1 MKKENLNL
9 LWKPSNESKS
19 KSHLIR
25 FIDYCCTKYSIK
37 INSDYNSVWKWS
49 VENPINFWESV
60 WDFSN
65 VIGNKSSDILIN
77 PEKMQGAI
85 FFPGATL
92 NYAENI
98 LSDPNNS
105 KAVVSIREDGKK
117 VSVTKENLKE
127 KVMSMAGWLK
137 DHGVGKGDRV
147 AAYMPNCLETVIT
160 MLATSS
166 LGGVFSSCSTDFGV
180 AGVLDRFNQI
190 NPKVLVTVDGY
201 LYNGKKIVR
210 TNEILEIVKGLP
222 SLKETIILKYLN
234 EKTNIPAF
242 ENFINFEE
250 VYKNKPIETFTKT
263 NFNDPL
269 YIVFSSGT
277 TGAPKCIVHGIGGVL
292 LQHAKEHKLQA
303 DIKVGDIV
311 FYFSTCGWMMWNWLV
326 GALFSKAT
334 IVLYEGNPFFN
345 GPETLWE
352 LAESEKITFFGT
364 SAKYID
370 AVRKS
375 GYQPKRFLSLKSL
388 KSLCSTGSPLSNES
402 FDFINKN
409 IKANMQ
415 IGSISGGTDI
425 LSCFVLNNPLDN
437 VYSGEIQCRGLGMS
451 VEVFDENGK
460 SIINSP
466 GELVCT
472 KPFPSMPIYFWNDE
486 NGEKYKNAYFNFF
499 KNIWR
504 HGDWAKLT
512 NRGSMVIYGRSDA
525 TLNPGGVRIG
535 TAEIY
540 KEVESFNEVNEA
552 LVIGQNWDDDI
563 RVVLFLKLS
572 EGNEL
577 NENLIN
583 KIKLSLRT
591 KVSPR
596 HVPAKIISVKDI
608 PRTRSGKITE
618 LAVRD
623 VIHGKTIKNAEAL
636 ANPEALRFFSNL
648 KELKE

>member
-19 KSHLIR
+19 KCHLIS

-334 IVLYEGNPFFN
+334 IVLYEGSPFFN

-512 NRGSMVIYGRSDA
+512 DRGSMVIYGRSDA